1 MLNVFVHL
9 FITLFLCLMY
19 PYILLC
25 IYVFILVRKL
35 HPLSHLLA
43 LFFSLSP
50 TYTKNK
56 ALKTEVY
63 SEKATPINCYPPI
76 ATSNVLGPSGLL
88 LSSLLTWLI
97 LAILYCNRLRLRV
110 KRKINWNWIELNC
123 KFNTIPNTNRPA
135 LHTMQW
141 PRIIENKVI
150 RPISGPGGWSKVC
163 VTDRPTD
170 LPTDTT
176 SCRGAFAHLKTG
188 KQEYK

>member
-9 FITLFLCLMY
+9 FISLFLCLMY

-43 LFFSLSP
+43 LFFSFSP

-97 LAILYCNRLRLRV
+97 LAILYCNCLRLRV
-110 KRKINWNWIELNC
+110 KRKINWNWIELIV
-123 KFNTIPNTNRPA
+123 KLPLDFPP
-135 LHTMQW
+135 
-141 PRIIENKVI
+141 
-150 RPISGPGGWSKVC
+150 PGIFWLVKLSQSC
-163 VTDRPTD
+163 LTLC
-170 LPTDTT
+170 LPTLSLIDVEVIL
-176 SCRGAFAHLKTG
+176 SRKSLAMISYA
-188 KQEYK
+188 

>member
-19 PYILLC
+19 PYIVLC

-43 LFFSLSP
+43 LFFFLLSNL
-50 TYTKNK
+50 YKNN

-76 ATSNVLGPSGLL
+76 ATSHVSGPSGLL

-110 KRKINWNWIELNC
+110 KRKINWNWIELCQIISVTPIDLDHYLIMGFLYISRQILSMNTWYLSPSWK
-123 KFNTIPNTNRPA
+123 KFQTI
-135 LHTMQW
+135 
-141 PRIIENKVI
+141 
-150 RPISGPGGWSKVC
+150 S
-163 VTDRPTD
+163 
-170 LPTDTT
+170 
-176 SCRGAFAHLKTG
+176 
-188 KQEYK
+188 

>member
-19 PYILLC
+19 PYIVLC

-43 LFFSLSP
+43 LFFSFSP
-50 TYTKNK
+50 TYTKNN

-76 ATSNVLGPSGLL
+76 ATSHVSGPSGLL

-97 LAILYCNRLRLRV
+97 LAILYCNRPRLRV
-110 KRKINWNWIELNC
+110 KRKNKLNWIELWTLYGRQILVDSVFTTVLVR
-123 KFNTIPNTNRPA
+123 FNWKTQQSDNSGLQVA
-135 LHTMQW
+135 KK
-141 PRIIENKVI
+141 RIFTPK
-150 RPISGPGGWSKVC
+150 
-163 VTDRPTD
+163 
-170 LPTDTT
+170 L
-176 SCRGAFAHLKTG
+176 A
-188 KQEYK
+188 

>member
-1 MLNVFVHL
+1 MTLRDIIYSVICSLAYVHSKTDEVNDK
-9 FITLFLCLMY
+9 ISH
-19 PYILLC
+19 
-25 IYVFILVRKL
+25 VFILVRKL

-43 LFFSLSP
+43 LFFSFSP

-110 KRKINWNWIELNC
+110 KRKINWNWIELNLQSISYHA
-123 KFNTIPNTNRPA
+123 KMRNSLAAMLQGYAHSPRAQLVLFFFIRSWTA
-135 LHTMQW
+135 LSDQNLIMKW
-141 PRIIENKVI
+141 NER
-150 RPISGPGGWSKVC
+150 
-163 VTDRPTD
+163 D
-170 LPTDTT
+170 L
-176 SCRGAFAHLKTG
+176 L
-188 KQEYK
+188 

>member
-9 FITLFLCLMY
+9 FISLFLCLMY
-19 PYILLC
+19 SYILLC

-35 HPLSHLLA
+35 YPLSHLLA
-43 LFFSLSP
+43 LIFSFSI

-97 LAILYCNRLRLRV
+97 LAILYCTRLRLRV
-110 KRKINWNWIELNC
+110 KRKINWNWIEL
-123 KFNTIPNTNRPA
+123 K
-135 LHTMQW
+135 M
-141 PRIIENKVI
+141 VGSDM
-150 RPISGPGGWSKVC
+150 PILRSERS
-163 VTDRPTD
+163 D
-170 LPTDTT
+170 LGSERSDLRVG
-176 SCRGAFAHLKTG
+176 RGCIWGH
-188 KQEYK
+188 

>member
-19 PYILLC
+19 PYIVLC

-43 LFFSLSP
+43 LFFFLLSNL
-50 TYTKNK
+50 YKNN

-76 ATSNVLGPSGLL
+76 ATSHVSGPSGLL

-110 KRKINWNWIELNC
+110 KRKINWNWIELC
-123 KFNTIPNTNRPA
+123 QIISVTPIDLDHYLIMGFLYIFRQILSMNTWYLSPSWKQFQT
-135 LHTMQW
+135 
-141 PRIIENKVI
+141 
-150 RPISGPGGWSKVC
+150 IS
-163 VTDRPTD
+163 
-170 LPTDTT
+170 
-176 SCRGAFAHLKTG
+176 
-188 KQEYK
+188 

>member
-9 FITLFLCLMY
+9 FISLFLCLMY
-19 PYILLC
+19 SYILLC

-35 HPLSHLLA
+35 YPLSHLLA
-43 LFFSLSP
+43 LFSFSP

-110 KRKINWNWIELNC
+110 KRKINWNWNWIELKLVHPKRRYIKNC
-123 KFNTIPNTNRPA
+123 KKCQNDH
-135 LHTMQW
+135 LWSLW
-141 PRIIENKVI
+141 PFW
-150 RPISGPGGWSKVC
+150 P
-163 VTDRPTD
+163 
-170 LPTDTT
+170 
-176 SCRGAFAHLKTG
+176 
-188 KQEYK
+188 